1 MTMQNPLEL
10 TLARVNLELQQSYTH
25 TRELVR
31 KRDFI
36 ERELAAT
43 TILLSTEVEQDYEE
57 YFNRSGHVFNKTFLQ
72 A

>member
-1 MTMQNPLEL
+1 MQNPLEL